1 MLRIILG
8 AIVGFIVW
16 TILLLGSDA
25 VWVALSPDWYGK
37 HQADFQAAINNK
49 TPFLADTTVLI
60 VAVFR
65 SAIFSLITG
74 FIAALI
80 SKESFKSPLLLGV
93 FLVAFGA
100 FIHSMMLNNVPIWY
114 HILILVPII
123 PLTLLGGK
131 LKSQRQIL

>member
-25 VWVALSPDWYGK
+25 VWIALSPDWYGR
-37 HQADFQAAINNK
+37 HQAEFEAAVNNK

-60 VAVFR
+60 VAVIR

-80 SKESFKSPLLLGV
+80 SKESFKSPLLLGI

-114 HILILVPII
+114 HLLILVPII
-123 PLTLLGGK
+123 PLTIWGGK
-131 LKSQRQIL
+131 LKGQKQLL

>member
-16 TILLLGSDA
+16 TIFLLGSDA
-25 VWVALSPDWYGK
+25 IWVALSPDWYGK
-37 HQADFQAAINNK
+37 HQTEFEAAVNNK

-60 VAVFR
+60 IAVFR
-65 SAIFSLITG
+65 SAIFSIITG

-80 SKESFKSPLLLGV
+80 SKENFKSPLLLGI

-100 FIHSMMLNNVPIWY
+100 FIHSMILNNVPIWY
-114 HILILVPII
+114 HLLILVPII
-123 PLTLLGGK
+123 PLTILGGK
-131 LKSQRQIL
+131 LKKQ

>member
-37 HQADFQAAINNK
+37 HQADFEAAVNNK

>member
-8 AIVGFIVW
+8 AILGFIVW

-60 VAVFR
+60 VAVIR

-80 SKESFKSPLLLGV
+80 SRESFKSPLLLGV

-131 LKSQRQIL
+131 LKSQKQLL

>member
-1 MLRIILG
+1 MLRVILG
-8 AIVGFIVW
+8 AILGFIVW

-49 TPFLADTTVLI
+49 TPFLADTGVMI
-60 VAVFR
+60 VAIFR

-80 SKESFKSPLLLGV
+80 SRESFKSPLLLGI

-100 FIHSMMLNNVPIWY
+100 FIHSMMLDNVPIWY
-114 HILILVPII
+114 HILILIPII

-131 LKSQRQIL
+131 LKGQKQIL